1 MKKKRD
7 KELFQEEEVQRP
19 IRIDKW
25 IELRENYLIPKKL
38 PKVPHIYRDL
48 KTLDLSNADSK
59 DAMKRL
65 ESIIDNLEAI

>member
-25 IELRENYLIPKKL
+25 IELRENYLIPEIL

-48 KTLDLSNADSK
+48 KTLNFTNADHY
-59 DAMKRL
+59 DALKRL
-65 ESIIDNLEAI
+65 DVIIDNLEAI